1 VQVFLQLLVA
11 GLALGS
17 IYALVA
23 LGFVVIYRSSAVF
36 NFAHGEFLM
45 IGAFLMITL
54 VAAGLPWIG
63 ALGLTMILTG
73 LLGMAVER
81 GVLRPMV
88 GQPVFVTVILTI
100 FIGLVLRIF
109 AVAIWGVSERGM
121 PTPWDTSGIFNIAG
135 VRVTFNSVG
144 AIVAGA
150 LVLVGFY
157 WLFQRSKIGIGMRAT
172 ASDQEVSL
180 GLGIP
185 VGKVFAL
192 SWFLA
197 GALAALAGVFLGM
210 FPRIVDINLGFI
222 ALRAFPAVLIGG
234 LESPLGA
241 VIGGLS
247 LGVLELLAQGY
258 INPMLGTFGQNFHAV
273 FPYVVMI
280 AFLMVRPY
288 GLFGTREVERV

>member
-1 VQVFLQLLVA
+1 VQTFMQLLVA

-63 ALGLTMILTG
+63 ALALTMIVTG

-121 PTPWDTSGIFNIAG
+121 PTPWDTSGIFNIGGA
-135 VRVTFNSVG
+135 RVTFNSVA

-150 LVLVGFY
+150 VVLAGFY

-258 INPMLGTFGQNFHAV
+258 INPALGTFGQNFHAV

-288 GLFGTREVERV
+288 GLFGTHEVERV